1 MNTDFTTIQG
11 YREFRKEWKISYK
24 ELSQKIRDTK
34 KQRKYFKWEYRS
46 KDDTISKRRKKIGL
60 NPNFDCD
67 ATYRVQVLKYQ
78 ARTMMKTLDDAKARL
93 EIILL
98 SDDRKA
104 A

>member
-1 MNTDFTTIQG
+1 MNTDFTTIAG

-24 ELSQKIRDTK
+24 KLSQEIRDSK
-34 KQRKYFKWEYRS
+34 RQRKYFKWEYRS
-46 KDDTISKRRKKIGL
+46 NNDTMLPRKIKIGF
-60 NPNFDCD
+60 NPDFSYD
-67 ATYRVQVLKYQ
+67 AAYHVQVLRYQ
-78 ARTMMKTLDDAKARL
+78 ARSMMKILDDAKARL